1 MSDLESLSSE
11 ECDTESSSGDEGDN
25 QDEVPTSTELSRT
38 FQKHNETTILL
49 GKIKT
54 VDWWISKCSHRARQ
68 RDITDKGRPL
78 AQHHTK
84 TVFPGRLRACRLCS
98 KRKLKTRGRERAKET
113 RDGCS
118 QCQIYLH
125 KDCFCQHH
133 EDDCRTDTTIGQDA
147 ALQTD
152 GCSSQ
157 GTPETSFARQP
168 FITTPARLRRSPQ
181 KLMLSS

>member
-1 MSDLESLSSE
+1 MI
-11 ECDTESSSGDEGDN
+11 GGY
-25 QDEVPTSTELSRT
+25 
-38 FQKHNETTILL
+38 
-49 GKIKT
+49 
-54 VDWWISKCSHRARQ
+54 SKRSHRARQ
-68 RDITDKGRPL
+68 RDIRDKGRPL

-84 TVFPGRLRACRLCS
+84 AVFPGRLRACWLCS

-133 EDDCRTDTTIGQDA
+133 EDECRTDTTNDIDQGA
-147 ALQTD
+147 VTQTD

-157 GTPETSFARQP
+157 GTHETSFARQP

-181 KLMLSS
+181 KLMLSA